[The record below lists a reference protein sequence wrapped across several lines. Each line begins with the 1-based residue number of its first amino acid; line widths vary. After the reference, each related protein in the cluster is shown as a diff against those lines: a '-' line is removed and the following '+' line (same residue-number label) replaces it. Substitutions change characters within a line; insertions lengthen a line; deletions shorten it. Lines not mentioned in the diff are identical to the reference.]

1 MAIAATLVVVTV
13 GVYHPLLGSGF
24 LNYDDNAYV
33 TENPAV
39 LDGLCLG
46 TLRWAFTAFHS
57 ANWHPLTWLSH
68 ALDVQIFGLWPG
80 GHHLTNLV
88 LHVLNVLL
96 LWVFLWRATRIRF
109 PSALVAA
116 LFAWHPLHV
125 ESVAW
130 IAERKDMLS
139 ACFALLALLAYDA
152 YAKRPSVLRMGMVS
166 FLFACG
172 LMAKP
177 MLVTLPCLLLLLDYW
192 PYGRIGL
199 DGSARDILRRAAR
212 LIGEKAPLFA
222 LTAASCGVTV
232 LAQRHAMASL
242 DRVSAGG
249 RLANA
254 LSAYVAYLGKA
265 FVPHG
270 LATPYPL
277 HPDSLSG
284 WQVFGAAAVM
294 LMLTA
299 GVLVAQRRG
308 AGYLLVGW
316 LWFVGMLV
324 PVIGIVQ
331 VGNQAYADRYMYLP
345 LIGIYVMLAWAMA
358 SWVKRWP
365 VVRVPLGVVIGLAL
379 AGLLAL
385 TAMQVR
391 YWHDSGTLFRR
402 TLAVT
407 ERNSVAHN
415 NLGQHLMEQGQV
427 QEALEHFQR
436 AFDITPGNAAAL
448 NNLGAAYLALGQY
461 EAAAS
466 CFATLIEA
474 LPEAPA
480 LRVNF
485 AAALAGLGQHGVAQ
499 HQLDLALQLDPNF
512 EKAKE
517 LRKRLN
523 PPAS

>member
-1 MAIAATLVVVTV
+1 
-13 GVYHPLLGSGF
+13 
-24 LNYDDNAYV
+24 
-33 TENPAV
+33 
-39 LDGLCLG
+39 
-46 TLRWAFTAFHS
+46 
-57 ANWHPLTWLSH
+57 
-68 ALDVQIFGLWPG
+68 
-80 GHHLTNLV
+80 
-88 LHVLNVLL
+88 
-96 LWVFLWRATRIRF
+96 
-109 PSALVAA
+109 
-116 LFAWHPLHV
+116 
-125 ESVAW
+125 
-130 IAERKDMLS
+130 
-139 ACFALLALLAYDA
+139 
-152 YAKRPSVLRMGMVS
+152 
-166 FLFACG
+166 
-172 LMAKP
+172 
-177 MLVTLPCLLLLLDYW
+177 
-192 PYGRIGL
+192 
-199 DGSARDILRRAAR
+199 
-212 LIGEKAPLFA
+212 
-222 LTAASCGVTV
+222 
-232 LAQRHAMASL
+232 
-242 DRVSAGG
+242 
-249 RLANA
+249 
-254 LSAYVAYLGKA
+254 
-265 FVPHG
+265 
-270 LATPYPL
+270 
-277 HPDSLSG
+277 
-284 WQVFGAAAVM
+284 
-294 LMLTA
+294 
-299 GVLVAQRRG
+299 VLVAQRRG